1 MTGPGQSRGIA
12 YQLPARSSQCR
23 PGRISEVCT
32 SHLTKIFRKHSQAK
46 KRDAFTLVEALLA
59 AVILAMTVSAIVMPF
74 VAGAQND
81 LVSARGALAITLA
94 QDLMEEILARPFSDP
109 DDGDHANLGPDNG
122 ETPGDKQTFDNIDDY
137 DNYAE
142 PAGHIQTHQVDI
154 AVDPMTA
161 TLSRSAVVAYV
172 YVSGQDTS
180 KPPTCCR
187 VGVMVSNGTE
197 ALVTLSRLVYANE

>member
-1 MTGPGQSRGIA
+1 
-12 YQLPARSSQCR
+12 
-23 PGRISEVCT
+23 
-32 SHLTKIFRKHSQAK
+32 
-46 KRDAFTLVEALLA
+46 
-59 AVILAMTVSAIVMPF
+59 MPF

-109 DDGDHANLGPDNG
+109 DDGDHARLGADNA

-137 DNYAE
+137 DNYTE
-142 PAGHIQTHQVDI
+142 LAGHIQTHQVDI
-154 AVDPMTA
+154 AVDPLTA

-172 YVSGQDTS
+172 YVSGQYTS

-187 VGVMVSNGTE
+187 VGVTVSNGTE
-197 ALVTLSRLVYANE
+197 TLVTLSRLVYANE